1 MARAYEKTAVSV
13 AKSRDDIS
21 RVLTRWGVSGVSWA
35 DDFEAGVAILRFKW
49 RSEEDVQF
57 VARFMLKLETDEEL
71 REASVDG
78 RSGRFSTRKF
88 DVNQQN
94 RGKREHRLLSMFLKN
109 TFEAVEEGI
118 IIAEQVFLPWLED
131 AEGVTVA
138 ERLGPMLGRLPET
151 TLPKML
157 AEAKKR

>member
-1 MARAYEKTAVSV
+1 MLSV
-13 AKSRDDIS
+13 
-21 RVLTRWGVSGVSWA
+21 
-35 DDFEAGVAILRFKW
+35 
-49 RSEEDVQF
+49 
-57 VARFMLKLETDEEL
+57 
-71 REASVDG
+71 
-78 RSGRFSTRKF
+78 
-88 DVNQQN
+88 
-94 RGKREHRLLSMFLKN
+94 FLKT

-138 ERLGPMLGRLPET
+138 ERLSPMLGRLPET